1 MNIRELIKI
10 LPEVISVEGPT
21 NLEINSVTDDSRQ
34 IKEGALF
41 VAVLGE
47 NFDGHHFIHEV
58 IKAGAKAVIGEKPK
72 PLYMAKDITYIRVKN
87 SRKALAI
94 SAAWFYGFPGEKL
107 KLIGVTGT
115 SGKTTTTYLIR
126 AMLKEVGVTSGVI
139 GTIGNIINDHK
150 LPTSFTTPDPLKLNE
165 LFSQM
170 LEQNIEYVVMEV
182 SSHSLKLHRVEG
194 LKFEVGVFTNLTQD
208 HLDFHKTLEDYF
220 WSKQKLFLQS
230 KRAAINIDDKSGK
243 RLLSTI
249 DIPLLTY
256 GIENPADLMAQDMR
270 QTSEGVFYNLV
281 YKDKKYP
288 VFYGVPGRFSVY
300 NSLSALATGIILGFP
315 IETLITALKKVKGV
329 PGRFEL
335 IKNDKDITVIVDY
348 AHKPDSLKNVLLTIK
363 EFCKGKIITVFGCGG
378 NRDKGKRPIMGQIA
392 SELSDYTI
400 ITSDNPR
407 NEDPEAII
415 REIERGVVGKNFV
428 KITDRKKAIQQGL
441 KMAQKGDVVLIAGKG
456 HETYQIIGDKKIH
469 FDDKEVVKEFFNG
482 GGPSDEDIKY

>member
-34 IKEGALF
+34 IKEGALL

-220 WSKQKLFLQS
+220 WSKQNF
-230 KRAAINIDDKSGK
+230 
-243 RLLSTI
+243 
-249 DIPLLTY
+249 
-256 GIENPADLMAQDMR
+256 
-270 QTSEGVFYNLV
+270 FCNL
-281 YKDKKYP
+281 
-288 VFYGVPGRFSVY
+288 R
-300 NSLSALATGIILGFP
+300 
-315 IETLITALKKVKGV
+315 
-329 PGRFEL
+329 
-335 IKNDKDITVIVDY
+335 
-348 AHKPDSLKNVLLTIK
+348 
-363 EFCKGKIITVFGCGG
+363 GC
-378 NRDKGKRPIMGQIA
+378 D
-392 SELSDYTI
+392 
-400 ITSDNPR
+400 
-407 NEDPEAII
+407 
-415 REIERGVVGKNFV
+415 
-428 KITDRKKAIQQGL
+428 
-441 KMAQKGDVVLIAGKG
+441 
-456 HETYQIIGDKKIH
+456 
-469 FDDKEVVKEFFNG
+469 
-482 GGPSDEDIKY
+482 